1 MLSLCCTLI
10 SFTHIPPAL
19 MSGKK
24 CVSISLVA
32 KKLVLRVSSAWTEN
46 GVVSA
51 TKKTERI
58 MADFRPTHY

>member
-1 MLSLCCTLI
+1 MI
-10 SFTHIPPAL
+10 SFTHVPPAL
-19 MSGKK
+19 MSGRK

-51 TKKTERI
+51 TKKRERI
-58 MADFRPTHY
+58 HPG